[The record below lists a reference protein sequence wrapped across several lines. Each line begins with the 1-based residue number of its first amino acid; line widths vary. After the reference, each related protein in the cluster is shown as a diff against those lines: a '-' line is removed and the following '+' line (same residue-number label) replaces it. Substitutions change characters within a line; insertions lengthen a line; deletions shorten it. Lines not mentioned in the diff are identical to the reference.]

1 MTPPRHATKS
11 AFLALQNVAHFVNP
25 WTPMRLWLAASSMIL
40 AGACVA
46 ETHRG
51 GRQEPDAGV
60 GDDAACATPQTFFE
74 DHDGDGHGDMALS
87 VQACTQ
93 PAGTVTVGDDCDDT
107 DATRHPGA
115 TDVCDGVDNDCS
127 AATAETCPTGCTAVR
142 RPPPDEQHIYLFCSA
157 ATNWVAA
164 SANCATAGTG
174 FHLVEIDSQAE
185 NDFVRTTATNLL
197 GNVEIH
203 IGANDRAVENS
214 WVWDGGELF
223 WSGGVNGSAFMGRF
237 QTWLPG
243 GEPNAADG
251 NGNGADCGELR
262 TDNRWYDSNCNDN
275 QRYVCRQ

>member
-1 MTPPRHATKS
+1 
-11 AFLALQNVAHFVNP
+11 
-25 WTPMRLWLAASSMIL
+25 
-40 AGACVA
+40 
-46 ETHRG
+46 
-51 GRQEPDAGV
+51 
-60 GDDAACATPQTFFE
+60 
-74 DHDGDGHGDMALS
+74 
-87 VQACTQ
+87 
-93 PAGTVTVGDDCDDT
+93 
-107 DATRHPGA
+107 
-115 TDVCDGVDNDCS
+115 
-127 AATAETCPTGCTAVR
+127 
-142 RPPPDEQHIYLFCSA
+142 
-157 ATNWVAA
+157 VAA

>member
-1 MTPPRHATKS
+1 MTPPRHAKKC
-11 AFLALQNVAHFVNP
+11 AFLALQNVAHFVNS
-25 WTPMRLWLAASSMIL
+25 WTRMRLWLAASSVIL

-51 GRQEPDAGV
+51 GRQDPDAAV

-93 PAGTVTVGDDCDDT
+93 PAGTVTIGDDCDDA

-115 TDVCDGVDNDCS
+115 TDLCDGIDNDCD
-127 AATAETCPTGCTAVR
+127 AATAEICPTGCTAAR
-142 RPPPDEQHIYLFCSA
+142 RPPPDEQHIYLFCTA

-164 SANCATAGTG
+164 SANCATATG
-174 FHLVEIDSQAE
+174 FNLAEIDSQAE
-185 NDFVRTTATNLL
+185 NDFIRTTANNLL
-197 GNVEIH
+197 GNVNIH

-223 WSGGVNGSAFMGRF
+223 
-237 QTWLPG
+237 
-243 GEPNAADG
+243 
-251 NGNGADCGELR
+251 
-262 TDNRWYDSNCNDN
+262 
-275 QRYVCRQ
+275 